1 MSVLDQVMDLKNRGI
16 SDQEIIRT
24 LQEQGIPPADISD
37 AFSRAQIKNA
47 VSMSGT
53 EGMEHSILGSEEE
66 PDRLPIEGLE
76 GGTLSDIDLTPPTP
90 GGFVGQ
96 VQMPMKV
103 TKEIA
108 GEFEEMYVPQ
118 EAGTYY
124 QPQQYPQY
132 QEYAPQEGY
141 QYPVAP
147 GVLDT
152 DTMIEVSEQVFME
165 KNKPLQKKLDE
176 MNEFRALAQTRLENV
191 LERLRKI
198 EAIIDRL
205 QSSVLEKVGG
215 YGHGLETV
223 RKEMSMM
230 QDSFS
235 KMVNQTAEKSEEK
248 HHHQSHPQHHQ
259 QQHQQ
264 HQQSHSQH
272 SQHKEHPQHHA
283 SHHEHH
289 VTIHKSRKVTR
300 RHSGKK

>member
-1 MSVLDQVMDLKNRGI
+1 MSVLDQVMDLKNRGV

-47 VSMSGT
+47 VNMSGT
-53 EGMEHSILGSEEE
+53 DGMEHSILGSEEE
-66 PDRLPIEGLE
+66 PERLPIEGLE

-90 GGFVGQ
+90 GGYGRQ
-96 VQMPMKV
+96 IPMSMH
-103 TKEIA
+103 KEIS
-108 GEFEEMYVPQ
+108 GEHEEMYVPQ

-124 QPQQYPQY
+124 QPQQYSQ
-132 QEYAPQEGY
+132 QEYVPQEGY

-176 MNEFRALAQTRLENV
+176 MNEFRALAQTRLEHV
-191 LERLRKI
+191 SERLRKI

-205 QSSVLEKVGG
+205 QASVLEKVGG

-230 QDSFS
+230 QDSFG

-248 HHHQSHPQHHQ
+248 HHQQHSHPQNHEHQ
-259 QQHQQ
+259 
-264 HQQSHSQH
+264 
-272 SQHKEHPQHHA
+272 HPQHN
-283 SHHEHH
+283 EHH
-289 VTIHKSRKVTR
+289 KHHTIHKSKKVMR
-300 RHSGKK
+300 RHSNK